1 MLHDTRRTSGRI
13 QRGISLIEPL
23 VYRRRHS
30 LPCFRYLK
38 LESPLAD
45 SPVLPGVDDRD
56 WESIPWG
63 TYWSEFNADF
73 VLRTSFQVPSD
84 WSTDSPVALHL
95 PIGEAGDFSHPE
107 ALAYIDGRPHAAC
120 DRHHQEMALS
130 PRFCDGEPHLLALH
144 GWAGSLRDDVQAK
157 LLMRTC
163 AVVQIH
169 QPTRDFIALARVAL
183 GVADHLSEN
192 DPARGHLYTALVE
205 AFNVLDTREAAR
217 RDARDPDRQ
226 PDHEGARRDAR
237 DPNGQPDRQSDR
249 EHPCSPNCSPP
260 PTPFGDRF
268 YASVPLAHTILR
280 QGISQAGPPL
290 DVSISAAGHAH
301 IDVAWLWTLGQTR
314 RKAGRTF
321 HNVVRLMEQF
331 PQFRFSQ
338 SQPQL
343 YDFVREDYPELFALI
358 KQRVRDGRW
367 EPLGG
372 MWVEADCNI
381 SGGESLARQFLLGRA
396 FFRRHFG
403 IDAEAPVLWLPDVFG
418 YSWNLPQ
425 LIKEAGLRYFFTIK
439 IGWNQYN
446 RLPYDSFWWQGLD
459 GTRVLTHFS
468 TTRRSGSVHAS
479 TYNAD
484 ASPEQ
489 TIETWRNFQQ
499 KDWGRPGTAPPLLM
513 AFGYG
518 DGGGG
523 PTREMLENIREMGE
537 FPSTPRIACSSVGE
551 FFQKLETDV
560 GDRLP
565 TWNGELYL
573 ENHRGTYTTQSRNK
587 RANRQSEFLLHDAE
601 FLAAMASTV
610 QPDYRYPHPDLHRAW
625 ELTCLNQFHDII
637 PGSSIGPVYVE
648 SQQQYV
654 EIRKIAGRVR
664 EDALAAIAQKLE
676 ADILL
681 VNPTSFRR
689 RDPVLCGHDLVQSC
703 RDLALGTGSDL
714 ENLTLQRSDGA
725 RVPVQP
731 VDGGFLLDAGE
742 LPPYTVV
749 PLFLVTGSPSGIQQE
764 HPNAGPTATPT
775 LLENGHLRVELDP
788 AGEIVRIYDKL
799 SHRDVLPA
807 GGIANQFLAFEDRP
821 LNPDAWDVDIFYDDK
836 MWLAEPA
843 DSVRVVESG
852 PLRATLE
859 VRRRILNSEYV
870 QRISLAHNSA
880 RLDFDTTIQW
890 RERHILLKA
899 AFPADVLSPTATYEI
914 QWGNVQ
920 RPTHRNT
927 SWDWA
932 RFETCAQKW
941 VDLSEGDYGLSLL
954 NDCKYGHDIRDNV
967 IRLSLLRGPTSPDPE
982 ADQGEHRFRY
992 SLLPHAGRWDERSVA
1007 AAYALND
1014 PLILWIKKTKDEG
1027 RRTDIEIPVLRPSSF
1042 VKADL
1047 PSVVIETI
1055 KHAEDGQ
1062 GIIVRLYES
1071 QRRRGDLTLSYS
1083 FPLARAWRTNL
1094 LEENQEEIECAGD
1107 CLTVPIKPYQIL
1119 TLRLVP
1125 RARAARF

>member
-1 MLHDTRRTSGRI
+1 
-13 QRGISLIEPL
+13 
-23 VYRRRHS
+23 
-30 LPCFRYLK
+30 
-38 LESPLAD
+38 
-45 SPVLPGVDDRD
+45 
-56 WESIPWG
+56 
-63 TYWSEFNADF
+63 
-73 VLRTSFQVPSD
+73 
-84 WSTDSPVALHL
+84 
-95 PIGEAGDFSHPE
+95 
-107 ALAYIDGRPHAAC
+107 
-120 DRHHQEMALS
+120 
-130 PRFCDGEPHLLALH
+130 
-144 GWAGSLRDDVQAK
+144 
-157 LLMRTC
+157 
-163 AVVQIH
+163 
-169 QPTRDFIALARVAL
+169 
-183 GVADHLSEN
+183 VADHLSEN

-205 AFNVLDTREAAR
+205 AFNVLDTREGARRDARDPDRQMHPGGAR

-226 PDHEGARRDAR
+226 PDREEARRDAR
-237 DPNGQPDRQSDR
+237 DPGRQPDRV
-249 EHPCSPNCSPP
+249 HPCTPP

-468 TTRRSGSVHAS
+468 TTRGSSGVHAS

-499 KDWGRPGTAPPLLM
+499 KDWGKPGTAPPLLM

-637 PGSSIGPVYVE
+637 PGSSIHEVYVE
-648 SQQQYV
+648 SQQQYA

-664 EDALAAIAQKLE
+664 EDALTAIAQKLE

-681 VNPTSFRR
+681 VNPTSFSR

-714 ENLTLQRSDGA
+714 ENLTLQHSDGT
-725 RVPVQP
+725 RVSVQP

-859 VRRRILNSEYV
+859 VRRRILNSEFV
-870 QRISLAHNSA
+870 QRISLTHNSA
-880 RLDFDTTIQW
+880 RLDFDTLIQW

-941 VDLSEGDYGLSLL
+941 VDLSEGDYGLSL
-954 NDCKYGHDIRDNV
+954 
-967 IRLSLLRGPTSPDPE
+967 
-982 ADQGEHRFRY
+982 
-992 SLLPHAGRWDERSVA
+992 
-1007 AAYALND
+1007 
-1014 PLILWIKKTKDEG
+1014 
-1027 RRTDIEIPVLRPSSF
+1027 
-1042 VKADL
+1042 
-1047 PSVVIETI
+1047 
-1055 KHAEDGQ
+1055 
-1062 GIIVRLYES
+1062 
-1071 QRRRGDLTLSYS
+1071 
-1083 FPLARAWRTNL
+1083 
-1094 LEENQEEIECAGD
+1094 
-1107 CLTVPIKPYQIL
+1107 
-1119 TLRLVP
+1119 
-1125 RARAARF
+1125 